1 MIEVELPDGSIAE
14 FPDGTPND
22 VMKAAIQKRFPVEAP
37 APTEAAPGSTMTMQP
52 DLGYLPAVGP
62 LLRAVGYDGVPRE
75 AAPGYQPS
83 SMPLLDPISTY
94 ANRTIEAIPMIGKP
108 IADFGRSVEEKV
120 YGEQPGV
127 RQEIET
133 ANAAQFPVAAAAGDI
148 TGTVAPFVA
157 GGAIPLG
164 ARLLGMTGTTV
175 ARMGAGSVSAGTIEF
190 LDSLSRGEGLGKAGT
205 DALIATGVGAAFP
218 LVQRVAGMVV
228 KAVTGKALEPAEAA
242 LAKALEADGIRLEDI
257 AQKME
262 QLGPEAV
269 LADLGP
275 NLQRLAGSLAS
286 LPGPA
291 QKLLRQALG
300 VRADGINRRVQS
312 GADDILGRAKSPA
325 SVEAELKAGKKA
337 LSPEYTNALANA
349 DSGDLSGVAANIEDA
364 ILQEKGAART
374 ALESV
379 RDMMNFTA
387 PAADGLAAQTILDP
401 NPSGWLKTRQ
411 AIDGMLDG
419 QTDSNVVRVLSDARR
434 QIDDALA
441 AHVPGIKAVDAK
453 YAELAK
459 QGEAFETGQK
469 ALDSG
474 RTAIWPQEL
483 ADKVATASGG
493 QRQRLSE
500 GARSEIERIIG
511 TTTNNLTALKT
522 ALKGE
527 GSWNRERLAALFG
540 SEKADQLLEVLRREK
555 TFDATNR
562 VVTQN
567 SETAARTA
575 MQREVDHIEQPIGN
589 TTLTGLILSGGQK
602 LANSGARLRRTGT
615 NAQIAEALIG
625 DGRFSPDRYDAV
637 AAALLERG
645 RKAPISPAA
654 VAQLLMSGGF

>member
-1 MIEVELPDGSIAE
+1 MAAWDKDPIVQP
-14 FPDGTPND
+14 
-22 VMKAAIQKRFPVEAP
+22 KAAGGKPWEKDPIAKPGGEMTAQPNLSFVPGFGP
-37 APTEAAPGSTMTMQP
+37 ALHAM
-52 DLGYLPAVGP
+52 
-62 LLRAVGYDGVPRE
+62 GYDGIPK
-75 AAPGYQPS
+75 APADGYKPS
-83 SMPLLDPISTY
+83 SMPILDPISTF
-94 ANRTIEAIPMIGKP
+94 ANRAVEAVPVIGKP
-108 IADFGRSVEEKV
+108 IADFGRGLEEKL
-120 YGEQPGV
+120 YGEQPGT
-127 RQEIET
+127 RQKIET
-133 ANAAQFPVAAAAGDI
+133 GNAAQFPAAATAGDI
-148 TGTVAPFVA
+148 TGTVAPFIA
-157 GGAIPLG
+157 GGALPIG
-164 ARLLGMTGTTV
+164 ARLLGMTGSTM
-175 ARMGAGSVSAGTIEF
+175 ARVGAGSVSAGTIEF
-190 LDSLSRGEGLGKAGT
+190 LDSLSRGEDAGKALQ
-205 DALIATGVGAAFP
+205 DAGWAAGAGAAFP
-218 LVQRVAGMVV
+218 LVQKVAGMVV

-242 LAKALEADGIRLEDI
+242 LAKALEADGIKLEDI

-275 NLQRLAGSLAS
+275 NLQRLTGSLAS

-291 QKLLRQALG
+291 QKMVRQALG
-300 VRADGINRRVQS
+300 LRADGINRRVQS
-312 GADDILGRAKSPA
+312 GADDILGPAKSPA

-411 AIDGMLDG
+411 AIDGMLEG
-419 QTDSNVVRVLSDARR
+419 QTDSNVVRVLTDARR

-441 AHVPGIKAVDAK
+441 AHVPGIKTVDAK

-474 RTAIWPQEL
+474 RTAMWPQEL

-511 TTTNNLTALKT
+511 TTTNNLNALKT

-540 SEKADQLLEVLRREK
+540 PEKADKLLNVLEREK

-575 MQREVDHIEQPIGN
+575 MQREVEHVDPQVSG
-589 TTLTGLILSGGQK
+589 TTLTGLLLSGGQK
-602 LANSGARLRRTGT
+602 LANTGARFRRSGT
-615 NAQIAEALIG
+615 NSQIAEALIG
-625 DGRFSPDRYDAV
+625 RGQFSDQRYKAISDA
-637 AAALLERG
+637 LMERG
-645 RKAPISPAA
+645 RKSALSPAA
-654 VAQLLMSGGF
+654 ISQLLMSGGF